1 MNATSPRSVA
11 VVLAAVALAAAALTG
26 CGPTDGI
33 AVDTPS
39 TTGSGAPVKP
49 APASVSPAVPITAPA
64 PAPTSAPTPARTAT
78 PPAATT
84 KPPKPVPAKTAC
96 SDKPPTPDE
105 VDPQTFAVY
114 RTEEITGGSPHINL
128 ILQHGRWG
136 CPSEDS
142 DGLPYITTGED
153 SRWALDQAAYIT
165 ATNPITMSSASQH
178 IGVQEF
184 LDWVAAHPDSG
195 LVFRYETGDDGAIH
209 RLDEVYAP

>member
-1 MNATSPRSVA
+1 M
-11 VVLAAVALAAAALTG
+11 LAAVALAAAALTG
-26 CGPTDGI
+26 CGPADGT
-33 AVDTPS
+33 AVDMPA
-39 TTGSGAPVKP
+39 TTGSGAAKKPVTASTAP
-49 APASVSPAVPITAPA
+49 AAPTTAPASA
-64 PAPTSAPTPARTAT
+64 
-78 PPAATT
+78 
-84 KPPKPVPAKTAC
+84 PAKTATSPAATVKPTTPASAKAAC
-96 SDKPPTPDE
+96 SNEPPTPDE
-105 VDPQTFAVY
+105 VDPQTFAIH
-114 RTEEITGGSPHINL
+114 RTETITGDSPHINL

-142 DGLPYITTGED
+142 DGLPYVTTGED

-165 ATNPITMSSASQH
+165 ATSPITMSSASQH